1 MGYSGGISKSRKS
14 GRVEKERGKRGKQKG
29 QRGQESPISKFRTR
43 FCLTLRVLYGSS
55 AVWNPE
61 GNPSSQGSVSAN
73 EVCCKVKAGLLPQ
86 IHKGVEGTPTFQ
98 ESPNSDFL
106 SR

>member
-1 MGYSGGISKSRKS
+1 M
-14 GRVEKERGKRGKQKG
+14 
-29 QRGQESPISKFRTR
+29 
-43 FCLTLRVLYGSS
+43 VLP

-86 IHKGVEGTPTFQ
+86 IRKGVEGTPTFQ

-106 SR
+106 SDNKRLKAKKKKGKQPLGLATSKGKVEQASLELIRSSLESHKAH